1 MHQAGI
7 SLRGRD
13 VHQFLLCL
21 ASPGLPMGR
30 ISAWCSKRQ
39 RAALMLNPGKRC
51 LKGYHL
57 CARPGCQVKHPAH
70 ACTKQEGS
78 S

>member
-7 SLRGRD
+7 SAPDGKN
-13 VHQFLLCL
+13 LCMVFQTP
-21 ASPGLPMGR
+21 AGCPY
-30 ISAWCSKRQ
+30 AK
-39 RAALMLNPGKRC
+39 PGKRC

-57 CARPGCQVKHPAH
+57 CARPGCQGKHPAH